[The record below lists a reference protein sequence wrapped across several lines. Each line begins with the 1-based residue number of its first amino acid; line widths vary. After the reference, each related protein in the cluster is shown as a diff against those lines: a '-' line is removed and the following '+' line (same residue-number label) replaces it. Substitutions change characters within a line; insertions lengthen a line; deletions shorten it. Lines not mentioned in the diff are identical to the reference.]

1 VTLASI
7 PGLGLYS
14 VSKAAGEQLVRTFA
28 REIAA
33 RGVTVNSVLP
43 GVTETDGYR
52 SAPAEAAAA
61 VARTPMGRIGQPE
74 DIADVVGF
82 LAADRGDSVTLRLLR
97 R

>member
-1 VTLASI
+1 
-7 PGLGLYS
+7 
-14 VSKAAGEQLVRTFA
+14 LVRTFA

-43 GVTETDGYR
+43 GVTDTDGYR
-52 SAPAEAAAA
+52 STPAAPEAAAA

-82 LAADRGDSVTLRLLR
+82 LASDGGRWVTGNSIAVDGGLTA
-97 R
+97 